1 MINCIALDDEPLAL
15 EAIKVLCKYV
25 PFIHLTGTFCEVSL
39 AQKHL
44 NNFPVDLILL
54 DIEMSDLNGFDFLKS
69 IKQDVMVIFTTA
81 HSRYAIQGFNVNAID
96 YLLKPIEIDRFIIA
110 CNKAKKYF
118 EYSTF
123 PDSKIEN
130 FLYVR
135 SNYSLLKINHDE
147 ILYVETMD
155 DYIKIN
161 TLDGKK
167 ILTLMSLKKILEK
180 LPKNKFIRVHR
191 SFAVSI
197 SNISS
202 VRNQKIIIGDI
213 HIPIG
218 TKYKKEIPPIY
229 SPRN

>member
-1 MINCIALDDEPLAL
+1 
-15 EAIKVLCKYV
+15 
-25 PFIHLTGTFCEVSL
+25 
-39 AQKHL
+39 
-44 NNFPVDLILL
+44 
-54 DIEMSDLNGFDFLKS
+54 MSDLNGFDFLKS

-167 ILTLMSLKKILEK
+167 ILTLMSLKRILEK